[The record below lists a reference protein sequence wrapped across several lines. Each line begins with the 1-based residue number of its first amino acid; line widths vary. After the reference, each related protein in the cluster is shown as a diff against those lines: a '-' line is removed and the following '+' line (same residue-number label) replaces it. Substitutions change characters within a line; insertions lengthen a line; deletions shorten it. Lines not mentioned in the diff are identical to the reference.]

1 MNSFETASLLP
12 QLISFGVSVII
23 VVFIIL
29 VLISLHYKVTKI
41 EKKLDDLTN
50 LISK

>member
-1 MNSFETASLLP
+1 MNSFESASALP
-12 QLISFGVSVII
+12 QIISFGVSVII

-41 EKKLDDLTN
+41 EKKLDDINNHL
-50 LISK
+50 SK